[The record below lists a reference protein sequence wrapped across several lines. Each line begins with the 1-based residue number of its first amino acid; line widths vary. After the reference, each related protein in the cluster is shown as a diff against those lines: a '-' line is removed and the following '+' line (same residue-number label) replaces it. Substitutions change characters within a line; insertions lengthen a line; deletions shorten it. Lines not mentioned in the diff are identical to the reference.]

1 MVLYCIS
8 CKFVLLVIENM
19 FLLFVV
25 GRELIGTSFGMNDQ
39 YPREINERKHN
50 FFPQKMTWFEAQ
62 AYCRENHTDLSF
74 VSSEREQKMLQTAAG
89 GSFVLGWIGLHKD
102 AVNSSVWKWSG
113 GGDSTYFNWAPNQP
127 NYHNREQTVVILWAD
142 GKWNDKRP
150 SLLSLPQSFCH
161 FRATAATHH
170 RPVTSIPAQQIPDS
184 GSS

>member
-1 MVLYCIS
+1 MCFLWMVLYCIS

-39 YPREINERKHN
+39 YPREINEPVDGSGKHN
-50 FFPQKMTWFEAQ
+50 FFPQQMTWFEAQ

-89 GSFVLGWIGLHKD
+89 GSFLFGWIGLHRD
-102 AVNSSVWKWSG
+102 AVNRSVWKWSG

-127 NYHNREQTVVILWAD
+127 NYYKGEQTVVNLQSD
-142 GKWNDKRP
+142 GKWNDGNP
-150 SLLSLPQSFCH
+150 SPLLKLK
-161 FRATAATHH
+161 
-170 RPVTSIPAQQIPDS
+170 AQNDV
-184 GSS
+184 